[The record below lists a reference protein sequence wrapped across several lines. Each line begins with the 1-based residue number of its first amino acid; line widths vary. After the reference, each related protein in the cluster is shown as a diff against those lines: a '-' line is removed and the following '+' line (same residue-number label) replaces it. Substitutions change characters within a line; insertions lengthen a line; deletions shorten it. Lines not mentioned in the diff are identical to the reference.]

1 MRQHLSKRT
10 VLSLAV
16 AAMACSGAAQAQAQ
30 QNDPLYRYQ
39 WHLMNYGQA
48 VLGDTRPAFGID
60 LGIDDLH
67 DYNIRGKGVVIGV
80 LDDGLEIDHPDLAA
94 NVIPNGSKNFFVT
107 ATRGEHDTGPN
118 QLGKDGHGTSVAGI
132 IGAVG
137 WNGIGARGVAPQAK
151 LRGFNFLVSTF
162 TEFNFLGQIFRIPT
176 IPAHLQATNQNIR
189 YAWWDGAESKDVQV
203 SNNSWGG
210 MDPWPAAFSENETA
224 SWERPMAATRGG
236 LGMIYI
242 KAAGNDFLSINKD
255 AAKCNAETKLR
266 NVGCMQAFLDPW
278 NSLFN
283 VMTIAAV
290 NAAGRRASYS
300 TPGAALWV
308 SGLGGESGFERQSLL
323 DAGISAER
331 IDANFGPESFDPAI
345 VTTDLAGCTLGM
357 NTDEL
362 PVNRLN
368 TSHSAIDATCNYT
381 GIMNGTSAATPTVTG
396 VVALMLQANPKLTYR
411 DVKYIL
417 ATTARRVHP
426 DQPAATTA
434 DGATVL
440 VPGWTRNAAGYFF
453 SNWYGYGLVD
463 ATAAVTRATNFKSLA
478 PLVDSGWQRSA
489 AQPAAIGNAAAPAR
503 LSVPVAGIRRVES
516 VQIGLTTD
524 YAVPAPPVDQA
535 TSPLPLS
542 VTLVSPQGT
551 RSVVVPASMAV
562 ASGGATFNVDLAAS
576 NAFLDEDANGNWTLE
591 VADVPLAAGA
601 VSAGNLT
608 SFKLRV
614 LGR

>member
-1 MRQHLSKRT
+1 MRQHLSKPAA
-10 VLSLAV
+10 LSLAI
-16 AAMACSGAAQAQAQ
+16 AGLTCAGAAQAQ

-39 WHLMNYGQA
+39 WHLMNYGQQ
-48 VLGDTRPAFGID
+48 VLGDTRPSFGID
-60 LGIDDLH
+60 MGIDDLH
-67 DYNIRGKGVVIGV
+67 DYNIRGKGVVVGV
-80 LDDGLEIDHPDLAA
+80 LDDGLEIDHPDLVA

-107 ATRGEHDTGPN
+107 TARGEHDTGPN
-118 QLGKDGHGTSVAGI
+118 ELGVDGHGTSVSGI

-137 WNGIGARGVAPQAK
+137 WNGIGVRGVAPEVK

-162 TEFNFLGQIFRIPT
+162 IDVLGYRLPT
-176 IPAHLQATNQNIR
+176 KNQQATDANIR

-210 MDPWPAAFSENETA
+210 MNPWPEAFSENA
-224 SWERPMAATRGG
+224 IAGFERPMTATRNG
-236 LGMIYI
+236 LGTIYV
-242 KAAGNDFLSINKD
+242 KAAGNDFASVNKD
-255 AAKCNAETKLR
+255 EAKCNAETKLR
-266 NVGCMQAFLDPW
+266 NVGCMQAFLDPR
-278 NSLFN
+278 NNLFN

-308 SGLGGESGFERQSLL
+308 SGLGGEYGGERQTLL
-323 DAGISAER
+323 DAGYSADG
-331 IDANFGPESFDPAI
+331 IDAVGPRLVGPAI
-345 VTTDLAGCTLGM
+345 VTTDLAGCALGM
-357 NTDEL
+357 NTNT
-362 PVNRLN
+362 PPAINRLD
-368 TSHSAIDATCNYT
+368 TSRSAIDATCNYT
-381 GIMNGTSAATPTVTG
+381 GLMNGTSAATPTVTG

-417 ATTARRVHP
+417 ATTARRIDP
-426 DQPAATTA
+426 DQPAATAA
-434 DGATVL
+434 DGTTVL
-440 VPGWTRNAAGYFF
+440 VPGWTRNAAGYYF

-463 ATAAVTRATNFKSLA
+463 ATAAVTRANNFKSLT

-489 AQPAAIGNAAAPAR
+489 AQAQPAAIGGAATPAR
-503 LSVPVAGIRRVES
+503 LSIPINGIRNVES
-516 VQIGLTTD
+516 VQIGLVTD
-524 YAVPAPPVDQA
+524 YTVSAPPVGQT

-562 ASGGATFNVDLAAS
+562 SSGGAAFSLDLAAS
-576 NAFLDEDANGNWTLE
+576 NAFLDENGTGTWTLE

-601 VSAGNLT
+601 ASAGNLT

>member
-1 MRQHLSKRT
+1 MHRHIGKRT
-10 VLSLAV
+10 VLSVATLLAL
-16 AAMACSGAAQAQAQ
+16 AAGAAQAQ

-39 WHLMNYGQA
+39 WHLMNYGQS
-48 VLGDTRPAFGID
+48 VLGDTKPVSSVD

-94 NVIPNGSKNFFVT
+94 NVVPNGSKNFFVT

-118 QLGKDGHGTSVAGI
+118 SFGQDGHGTAVSGI

-137 WNGIGARGVAPQAK
+137 WNGIGVRGVAPAAK
-151 LRGFNFLVSTF
+151 LRGFNFLVTTF
-162 TEFNFLGQIFRIPT
+162 FLDLGPFGSFSRND
-176 IPAHLQATNQNIR
+176 QATDANIR

-210 MDPWPAAFSENETA
+210 MGPWPDAFSENQIA
-224 SWERPMAATRGG
+224 AFERPMSATRNG
-236 LGMIYI
+236 LGMIYV
-242 KAAGNDFLSINKD
+242 KAAGNDFNSVNKD
-255 AAKCNAETKLR
+255 QGAVKCNADTKLR
-266 NVGCMQAFLDPW
+266 NVGCMQAFLDPR
-278 NSLFN
+278 NNLFN

-308 SGLGGESGFERQSLL
+308 SGLGGESGVQRQVLL
-323 DAGISAER
+323 DQGIAPER
-331 IDANFGPESFDPAI
+331 IDQVLGPEAFDPAI
-345 VTTDLAGCTLGM
+345 VTTDLAGCAIGLNTNGLG
-357 NTDEL
+357 L
-362 PVNRLN
+362 NRLD
-368 TSHSAIDATCNYT
+368 SSRSAIDASCNYT
-381 GIMNGTSAATPTVTG
+381 GAMNGTSAATPTVSG

-417 ATTARRVHP
+417 ATTARRIHP
-426 DQPAATTA
+426 DQPAATAA
-434 DGATVL
+434 DGTVL

-463 ATAAVTRATNFKSLA
+463 ATAAVTRANNFKSLA
-478 PLVDSGWQRSA
+478 ALVDSGWQRSA

-503 LSVPVAGIRRVES
+503 LSIPVAGIRRVES

-524 YAVPAPPVDQA
+524 YAVAAPPVNQ
-535 TSPLPLS
+535 TSSPLPLS
-542 VTLVSPQGT
+542 VALVSPQGT

-562 ASGGATFNVDLAAS
+562 ASGGAAFTLDLAAS
-576 NAFLDEDANGNWTLE
+576 NAFLDEDATGNWTLE
-591 VADVPLAAGA
+591 VADIPLAAGA
-601 VSAGNLT
+601 ASAGNLT

>member
-1 MRQHLSKRT
+1 MHRHIGKRT
-10 VLSLAV
+10 VLSAATLLAL
-16 AAMACSGAAQAQAQ
+16 AAGAAQAQ

-39 WHLMNYGQA
+39 WHLMNYGQSI
-48 VLGDTRPAFGID
+48 LGDTRPAFAID

-67 DYNIRGKGVVIGV
+67 DYNIRGKDVVIGV

-94 NVIPNGSKNFFVT
+94 NVVPNGSKNFFVT

-118 QLGKDGHGTSVAGI
+118 SFGQDGHGTAVTGI

-137 WNGIGARGVAPQAK
+137 WNGIGVRGVAPGVK
-151 LRGFNFLVSTF
+151 LRGFNFLVTTF
-162 TEFNFLGQIFRIPT
+162 FLDLSFLGLNSISR
-176 IPAHLQATNQNIR
+176 HDQATDANIR
-189 YAWWDGAESKDVQV
+189 YAWWDGAEARDVQV

-210 MDPWPAAFSENETA
+210 MDPWPEAFSENA
-224 SWERPMAATRGG
+224 IAAFERPMTATRNG
-236 LGMIYI
+236 LGTIYV
-242 KAAGNDFLSINKD
+242 KAAGNDFNSVNKD
-255 AAKCNAETKLR
+255 AAACSAETKRR
-266 NVGCMQAFLDPW
+266 NVGCMQAFLDPR
-278 NSLFN
+278 NNLFN

-308 SGLGGESGFERQSLL
+308 SGLGGESGVQRQVLL
-323 DAGISAER
+323 DQGIPAER
-331 IDANFGPESFDPAI
+331 IDRLLGAEAFDPAI
-345 VTTDLAGCTLGM
+345 VTTDLAGCAIGLNNDQLG
-357 NTDEL
+357 L
-362 PVNRLN
+362 NRLD
-368 TSHSAIDATCNYT
+368 TSRSAVDATCNYT
-381 GIMNGTSAATPTVTG
+381 GSMNGTSAATPTVTG

-417 ATTARRVHP
+417 ATTARRVDA
-426 DQPAATTA
+426 DQPAATAA
-434 DGATVL
+434 DGTVL

-463 ATAAVTRATNFKSLA
+463 ATAAVTRATGFKSLA
-478 PLVDSGWQRSA
+478 PLVDGGWLRSA

-503 LSVPVAGIRRVES
+503 LTIPVAGVRRIES
-516 VQIGLTTD
+516 VQLGLTTD
-524 YAVPAPPVDQA
+524 YAVAAPPVGQA

-542 VTLVSPQGT
+542 VTLVSPSGT

-562 ASGGATFNVDLAAS
+562 SSGGAAFNVDLASS
-576 NAFLDEDANGNWTLE
+576 NAFLDEDATGNWTLE
-591 VADVPLAAGA
+591 VADIPLAAGA
-601 VSAGNLT
+601 ASAGNLT